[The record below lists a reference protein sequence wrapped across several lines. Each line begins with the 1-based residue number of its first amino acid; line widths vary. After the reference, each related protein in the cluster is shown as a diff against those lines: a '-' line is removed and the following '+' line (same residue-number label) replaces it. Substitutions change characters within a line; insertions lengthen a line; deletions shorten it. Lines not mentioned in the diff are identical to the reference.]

1 MKYLST
7 NDFTIATNTPEVRS
21 SISELTQKK
30 GHKKDYTKSTRA
42 LNNDTIRRYD
52 TMQFNSTEKRSSFSK
67 FGSIWKEYTSSK

>member
-42 LNNDTIRRYD
+42 LNNDTIRYEISENFAFR
-52 TMQFNSTEKRSSFSK
+52 FK
-67 FGSIWKEYTSSK
+67 I